1 MLKKKTEEI
10 QMDINRIPR
19 EELGKGSNIRL
30 NVCETEVDMYW
41 KVAIEVLETIEENN
55 KKGEPT
61 LMVVPYGPLGP
72 YSRLVYLVNKYRV
85 SLKNCTFINMDEYL
99 TDDGKYIDIN
109 DPLSFRGGMDRI
121 FYSRIDEELNVLPQ
135 NRFFPDPDQVE
146 KPMELI
152 QKFGK
157 LDMVFGGVGING
169 HYAFN
174 EPPEEGENVTNEVF
188 LNRATRVL
196 PVSRETRTIN
206 CFMNCGGDINGI
218 PKYCITVGMKE
229 MFLAKKVR
237 MCMPRDWNAGAL
249 RKVLHGEIT
258 AKVPCSL
265 FQLHRDA
272 MLYASEV
279 ALQSPVP
286 EIRVYN
292 K

>member
-1 MLKKKTEEI
+1 
-10 QMDINRIPR
+10 MDINLIKK
-19 EELGKGSNIRL
+19 EDLGKGSNIIL

-55 KKGEPT
+55 KKNEPT

-72 YSRLVYLVNKYRV
+72 YSRIVYLVNKYGV
-85 SLKNCTFINMDEYL
+85 SLKNCTFINMDEYV
-99 TDDGKYIDIN
+99 TDDGKYIDK
-109 DPLSFRGGMDRI
+109 DHPLSFRGGMDRI
-121 FYSRIDEELNVLPQ
+121 FYSRIKDELNVLPE
-135 NRFFPDPDQVE
+135 NRYFPDPDDLG

-152 QKFGK
+152 EKFGK

-174 EPPEEGENVTNEVF
+174 EPPEEGENVTNEEF
-188 LNRATRVL
+188 LNRATRIL
-196 PVSRETRTIN
+196 EVSRETRTIN
-206 CFMNCGGDINGI
+206 CFMNCGGDVNSI
-218 PKYCITVGMKE
+218 PKKCITVGMKE
-229 MFLAKKVR
+229 MFMANKVR

-249 RKVLHGEIT
+249 RKVLHGEVT

-265 FQLHRDA
+265 FQNHKDA
-272 MLYASEV
+272 MLYAAEV
-279 ALQSPVP
+279 ALSSPTP

>member
-1 MLKKKTEEI
+1 
-10 QMDINRIPR
+10 MDINKIKR
-19 EELGKGSNIRL
+19 EDLGKGSNIKL
-30 NVCETEVDMYW
+30 NVCDVEVDMYW

-61 LMVVPYGPLGP
+61 VMVVPYGPLGP
-72 YSRLVYLVNKYRV
+72 YARLVYLVNKYRV
-85 SLKNCTFINMDEYL
+85 SLKNCVFINMDEYL
-99 TDDGKYIDIN
+99 TDDKEYLDEN
-109 DPLSFRGGMDRI
+109 DPLSFRGGMNRI
-121 FYSRIDEELNVLPQ
+121 FYSQIDEELNVLPE
-135 NRFFPDPDQVE
+135 NRIFPDPHDTG
-146 KPMELI
+146 KPMEI
-152 QKFGK
+152 IEKYGK

-174 EPPEEGENVTNEVF
+174 EPEDVSPEEF
-188 LNRATRVL
+188 LSRPTRVL
-196 PVSRETRTIN
+196 EISRETKTIN
-206 CFMNCGGDINGI
+206 SFMNCGGDLESI

-229 MFLAKKVR
+229 MFMAKKVR

-265 FQLHRDA
+265 FQLHPDA
-272 MLYASEV
+272 MLYAASV
-279 ALQSPVP
+279 ALESPIP

>member
-1 MLKKKTEEI
+1 MDVNKIKKE
-10 QMDINRIPR
+10 D
-19 EELGKGSNIRL
+19 LGKGSNIKL
-30 NVCETEVDMYW
+30 NVCDAEVDMYW

-61 LMVVPYGPLGP
+61 VMVVPYGPLGP
-72 YSRLVYLVNKYRV
+72 YARLVYLVNKYRV
-85 SLKNCTFINMDEYL
+85 SLKNCVFINMDEYL
-99 TDDGKYIDIN
+99 TDDKEYLDES
-109 DPLSFRGGMDRI
+109 DPLSFRGGMNRI
-121 FYSRIDEELNVLPQ
+121 FYSQIDEELNLLPE
-135 NRFFPDPDQVE
+135 NRIFPDPHNPG
-146 KPMELI
+146 KPMEI
-152 QKFGK
+152 IEKYGK

-174 EPPEEGENVTNEVF
+174 EPEDVSVEEF
-188 LNRATRVL
+188 LSRPTRVL
-196 PVSRETRTIN
+196 EISRETKTIN
-206 CFMNCGGDINGI
+206 CFMNCGGDLEAI

-229 MFLAKKVR
+229 MFMAKKVR

-265 FQLHRDA
+265 FQNHPDA
-272 MLYASEV
+272 MLYASSV
-279 ALQSPVP
+279 ALESPIP

>member
-1 MLKKKTEEI
+1 MT
-10 QMDINRIPR
+10 DINRIKT
-19 EELGKGSNIRL
+19 ENLGKNSNIKL

-41 KVAIEVLETIEENN
+41 KVAIEVLETIEANN
-55 KKGEPT
+55 KNNEPT

-72 YSRLVYLVNKYRV
+72 YSRLVYLINKYRV

-99 TDDGKYIDIN
+99 KDDGSYIDKE

-121 FYSRIDEELNVLPQ
+121 FYGQIDDELNVLPE
-135 NRFFPDPDQVE
+135 NRYFPDPE
-146 KPMELI
+146 HPEIPMELI
-152 QKFGK
+152 NKFGK

-174 EPPEEGENVTNEVF
+174 EPPEADENVSNEEF
-188 LNRATRVL
+188 LNRTTRVL
-196 PVSRETRTIN
+196 AVSRETRTIN
-206 CFMNCGGDINGI
+206 SFMNCGGDLNGI
-218 PKYCITVGMKE
+218 PKLCITVGMKE
-229 MFLAKKVR
+229 MFMARKVR

-249 RKVLHGEIT
+249 RKVLHGEVT

-265 FQLHRDA
+265 FQMHPDA
-272 MLYASEV
+272 VLYAAQV